1 MRYLEKV
8 GLGDAAHVRPSEL
21 SQGMQQRVG
30 IARAFA
36 LAPRVLLLDEPFGML
51 DSLTRVELQEVLLH
65 LWRAERTTALMVT
78 HDVDEALFLADR
90 VALMTNGPDAR
101 LGAVLHGAVRAAAR
115 AARGDGASGVLRAA
129 RGDHDVPRNA
139 RASAG
144 ARQPERRAPQ
154 VGADPGSQRHVF
166 RQHTTR
172 VESAPVRRHGR
183 GLPTND
189 MDTLT
194 RRIAAPFAV
203 ALALTTAAQAQSPS
217 PRCASAGAARPP
229 TRAKAAEPIKITP
242 YGIAYFNL
250 FSNTDAVNNGD
261 VPLFAAASGPGHL
274 GMTARQ
280 SRLGIRVTG
289 AMLGKAKVTGV
300 LEGDFFGGYPAVGIG
315 DNMGVFRL
323 RLANARLDWTKGSLV
338 VGQDWMI
345 FAPVNPLSISSAG
358 IPLFAAAGNPWSRL
372 PQVRGEWKTKKVLLQ
387 GGVLAPQTGDF
398 NSAFF
403 YQPGSGALSETP
415 FLQGRAAV
423 TLANFAASKKV
434 ATIGVSGHWGQSR
447 VTTTPIDRTVDSNGI
462 ALDCVLPLGTKVTV
476 QGEAFTGTQ
485 PRRLPGRHLP
495 GPDRRRRDRRSGRRA
510 GARRAARASTPRA
523 AGSR

>member
-1 MRYLEKV
+1 
-8 GLGDAAHVRPSEL
+8 
-21 SQGMQQRVG
+21 
-30 IARAFA
+30 
-36 LAPRVLLLDEPFGML
+36 
-51 DSLTRVELQEVLLH
+51 
-65 LWRAERTTALMVT
+65 
-78 HDVDEALFLADR
+78 
-90 VALMTNGPDAR
+90 
-101 LGAVLHGAVRAAAR
+101 
-115 AARGDGASGVLRAA
+115 
-129 RGDHDVPRNA
+129 
-139 RASAG
+139 
-144 ARQPERRAPQ
+144 
-154 VGADPGSQRHVF
+154 
-166 RQHTTR
+166 
-172 VESAPVRRHGR
+172 
-183 GLPTND
+183 

-203 ALALTTAAQAQSPS
+203 VLAVATVASAQTAPSSPPPAAPPAAASAPTTADAP
-217 PRCASAGAARPP
+217 
-229 TRAKAAEPIKITP
+229 KAEPIKVTP

-250 FSNTDAVNNGD
+250 FSNSDAVNNGD

-280 SRLGIRVTG
+280 SRLGVRVTG
-289 AMLGKAKVTGV
+289 AMLGTAKVTGV
-300 LEGDFFGGYPAVGIG
+300 LEGDFFGGYPTVGIG

-372 PQVRGEWKTKKVLLQ
+372 PQVRGEWKTKTVLLQ
-387 GGVLAPQTGDF
+387 GGLLAPQTGDF

-447 VTTTPIDRTVDSNGI
+447 VTTTATDRTFDSNGI
-462 ALDCVLPLGTKVTV
+462 AADWVLPIGTKVTV
-476 QGEAFTGTQ
+476 QGEAFAGSNLGGFQAGIFQGLIADGAIVGPAGVPVLDGPRGIDTKGGWVQVVAAVTPTVSVHGGFGTDNPDDDDFLTVVRRETRIDNAAISFGFQ
-485 PRRLPGRHLP
+485 HRASAQIAWGVEYRRLETTYLVAGDKDVSHLNV
-495 GPDRRRRDRRSGRRA
+495 GF
-510 GARRAARASTPRA
+510 TFTF
-523 AGSR
+523 